1 MNESLNTLI
10 LNSASAPEVNWV
22 MVIAGV
28 MLLGFSL
35 FMFFKLR
42 K

>member
-1 MNESLNTLI
+1 MNESLNMLI
-10 LNSASAPEVNWV
+10 LNSASAPQINWV

-28 MLLGFSL
+28 LLLGFSL

>member
-1 MNESLNTLI
+1 MNESLNKLI
-10 LNSASAPEVNWV
+10 LNSAAAPEINWV

-28 MLLGFSL
+28 LLLGFSL